1 MAKEHHPNFIY
12 VYSDVFKQEYAVG
25 KKTGNVTFAD
35 GVKYS
40 RKEIEIMAAVGMGL
54 SPAEHEVKKIIGGE
68 IVSCERAGTGD
79 KGKPV
84 ESGGAKDTGNAGNTG
99 GEVAGAS
106 KDGEGAGGGELDI
119 Y

>member
-1 MAKEHHPNFIY
+1 MAKKRNPNFIY
-12 VYSDVFKQEYAVG
+12 VYSEVFKQEYAVG
-25 KKTGNVTFAD
+25 RKTGDITFAD

-40 RKEIEIMAAVGMGL
+40 RKEIEIMATAGMGL

-68 IVSCERAGTGD
+68 IVSCERARTGD

-84 ESGGAKDTGNAGNTG
+84 ESGGAKDTGNAGDTS

-106 KDGEGAGGGELDI
+106 KAGKVAGCGELDI